1 MKKIVTIGEVMLRLS
16 PPGNQRFFQTN
27 QFDLEFGGS
36 EANVAAAL
44 AYWGLDVSHLTAF
57 PDHEIGWA
65 AAGKLRKYGID
76 TRFIK
81 YMEGRMGVYFLEHGA
96 MQRSSQIIY
105 DRAHSAFSQF
115 TGEGLDWDSLLDN
128 VSCVHWSG
136 ITPALSQACADLTH
150 QFLLQANNRGILVCG
165 DLNYR
170 SNLWQYGKAPHEVMP
185 KLMELSQVMIAGTR
199 DFNQCLKEDFG
210 SFQEAK
216 RKVFDRFSNLEFLVK
231 TDRVSHNSSANGFS
245 ASLFTRKKA
254 IESKSYE
261 LTHMVDRVGSGDAF
275 AAGLIYGLL
284 YLKPKEAI
292 EFAVAAGV
300 LKHSVPGD
308 VLTCSLQEIQEL
320 VAGGGAGKIKR

>member
-1 MKKIVTIGEVMLRLS
+1 MGFPSR
-16 PPGNQRFFQTN
+16 QRV
-27 QFDLEFGGS
+27 LC
-36 EANVAAAL
+36 AL
-44 AYWGLDVSHLTAF
+44 A
-57 PDHEIGWA
+57 
-65 AAGKLRKYGID
+65 
-76 TRFIK
+76 
-81 YMEGRMGVYFLEHGA
+81 
-96 MQRSSQIIY
+96 
-105 DRAHSAFSQF
+105 
-115 TGEGLDWDSLLDN
+115 
-128 VSCVHWSG
+128 G

-150 QFLLQANNRGILVCG
+150 QLLLQANNRDILVCV
-165 DLNYR
+165 DLYYR
-170 SNLWQYGKAPHEVMP
+170 SNLWQYGKTPHEVMP

-245 ASLFTRKKA
+245 ASLYTRKKA

>member
-150 QFLLQANNRGILVCG
+150 QLLLQANNRGILVCG

-170 SNLWQYGKAPHEVMP
+170 SNLWQYGKTPHEVMP

-245 ASLFTRKKA
+245 ASLYTRKKA

>member
-150 QFLLQANNRGILVCG
+150 QLLLQANNRDILVCG

-245 ASLFTRKKA
+245 ASLYTRKKA

>member
-1 MKKIVTIGEVMLRLS
+1 MKKIVTVGEVMLRLS

-76 TRFIK
+76 TRFIN

-105 DRAHSAFSQF
+105 DRVHSAFSQF

-150 QFLLQANNRGILVCG
+150 QLLLQANNRGILVCG

-231 TDRVSHNSSANGFS
+231 TDRVSHNSSANAFS
-245 ASLFTRKKA
+245 AGLYTRKKA

>member
-65 AAGKLRKYGID
+65 AAGKLRKFGID

-81 YMEGRMGVYFLEHGA
+81 FMPGRMGVYYLEHGA

-115 TGEGLDWDSLLDN
+115 SGEGLDWDSLLDN

-150 QFLLQANNRGILVCG
+150 QLLLQSNNRGILVCG

-216 RKVFDRFSNLEFLVK
+216 RKVFDRFSNLEYLVK

-245 ASLFTRKKA
+245 ASLHTRKKA

-261 LTHMVDRVGSGDAF
+261 LTHIVDRVGSGDAF

-292 EFAVAAGV
+292 EFAVAAGA

-308 VLTCSLQEIQEL
+308 VLTCTLQEIQEL
-320 VAGGGAGKIKR
+320 IAGGGAGKIKR

>member
-1 MKKIVTIGEVMLRLS
+1 MKKIVTLGEVMLRLS

-44 AYWGLDVSHLTAF
+44 AYWGLNVSHLTAF
-57 PDHEIGWA
+57 PDHEMGWA

-76 TRFIK
+76 TQFIRFVS
-81 YMEGRMGVYFLEHGA
+81 GRLGVYFLEHGA

-105 DRAHSAFSQF
+105 DRANSSFSQF
-115 TGEGLDWDSLLDN
+115 TGEGIDWDYLLDN

-136 ITPALSQACADLTH
+136 ITPALSQSCADLTH
-150 QFLLQANNRGILVCG
+150 QLLLQANNRGILVCG

-170 SNLWQYGKAPHEVMP
+170 SNLWQYGKAPNEVMP
-185 KLMELSQVMIAGTR
+185 KLMELTQVMIAGTR
-199 DFNQCLKEDFG
+199 DFNQCLKENFG
-210 SFQEAK
+210 SFQEVK
-216 RKVFDRFSNLEFLVK
+216 RKVFDQFSNLEFLVK
-231 TDRVSHNSSANGFS
+231 TDRVSHSSSANGFS
-245 ASLFTRKKA
+245 ASLYTRKKA
-254 IESKSYE
+254 YVSKSYE
-261 LTHMVDRVGSGDAF
+261 LTHIIDRVGSGDAF

-284 YLKPKEAI
+284 HLKPKEAI

-308 VLTCSLQEIQEL
+308 VLTCTLQEIQEL

>member
-65 AAGKLRKYGID
+65 AAGKLRKHGID

-105 DRAHSAFSQF
+105 DRSHSAFSQF

-150 QFLLQANNRGILVCG
+150 QLLLQANNRGILVCG

-185 KLMELSQVMIAGTR
+185 KLRELSQVMIAVTR

-210 SFQEAK
+210 SFQETK

-245 ASLFTRKKA
+245 ASLYTRKKA

>member
-81 YMEGRMGVYFLEHGA
+81 FMEGRMGVYFLEHGA

-150 QFLLQANNRGILVCG
+150 QLLLQANNRGILVCG

-170 SNLWQYGKAPHEVMP
+170 SNLWQYGKTPHEVMP

-245 ASLFTRKKA
+245 ASLYTRKKA

>member
-1 MKKIVTIGEVMLRLS
+1 MKKIVTVGEVMLRLS

-150 QFLLQANNRGILVCG
+150 QLLLQANNRGILVCG

-170 SNLWQYGKAPHEVMP
+170 SNLWQYGKTPHEVMP

-245 ASLFTRKKA
+245 ASLYTRKKA

>member
-1 MKKIVTIGEVMLRLS
+1 MKKIVTVGEVMLRLS

-65 AAGKLRKYGID
+65 AAGKIRKYGID

-170 SNLWQYGKAPHEVMP
+170 SNLWQYGKTPHEVMP

-245 ASLFTRKKA
+245 ASLYTRKKA

>member
-1 MKKIVTIGEVMLRLS
+1 MKKIVTVGEVMLRLS

-150 QFLLQANNRGILVCG
+150 QLLLQANNRGILVCG

-245 ASLFTRKKA
+245 ASLYTRKKA

>member
-36 EANVAAAL
+36 ESNVAAAL

-81 YMEGRMGVYFLEHGA
+81 FMPGRMGVYFLEHGA

-105 DRAHSAFSQF
+105 DRANSAFSQF
-115 TGEGLDWDSLLDN
+115 TGDGLDWDSLLDN

-136 ITPALSQACADLTH
+136 ITPALSQGCADLTL
-150 QFLLQANNRGILVCG
+150 QLLLQANNRGILVCG

-170 SNLWQYGKAPHEVMP
+170 SNLWQYGKAPHEIMP
-185 KLMELSQVMIAGTR
+185 KLMELSQVMIGGTR
-199 DFNQCLKEDFG
+199 DFNNCLKEDFE

-216 RKVFDRFSNLEFLVK
+216 RKAFDRFSNLEYLVK
-231 TDRVSHNSSANGFS
+231 TDRVSHSSSANGFS
-245 ASLFTRKKA
+245 GCIYSKKKTYS
-254 IESKSYE
+254 SKSYE
-261 LTHMVDRVGSGDAF
+261 LTHIVDRVGSGDAF

-284 YLKPKEAI
+284 HLKPKEAI

-308 VLTCSLQEIQEL
+308 VLTCTLQEIKEL
-320 VAGGGAGKIKR
+320 VAGEGAGKIKR

>member
-1 MKKIVTIGEVMLRLS
+1 MKKIVTVGEVMLRLS

-150 QFLLQANNRGILVCG
+150 QLLLQANNRGILVCG

-170 SNLWQYGKAPHEVMP
+170 SNLWQYGKAPHVVMP

-245 ASLFTRKKA
+245 ASLYTRKKA

>member
-1 MKKIVTIGEVMLRLS
+1 
-16 PPGNQRFFQTN
+16 
-27 QFDLEFGGS
+27 
-36 EANVAAAL
+36 
-44 AYWGLDVSHLTAF
+44 
-57 PDHEIGWA
+57 
-65 AAGKLRKYGID
+65 
-76 TRFIK
+76 
-81 YMEGRMGVYFLEHGA
+81 
-96 MQRSSQIIY
+96 
-105 DRAHSAFSQF
+105 
-115 TGEGLDWDSLLDN
+115 
-128 VSCVHWSG
+128 VHWSG
-136 ITPALSQACADLTH
+136 ITPALSQGCADLTH
-150 QFLLQANNRGILVCG
+150 QLLLQANNRGILVCG

-231 TDRVSHNSSANGFS
+231 TDRVSHNSSSNGFS
-245 ASLFTRKKA
+245 ASLYTRKKA

-261 LTHMVDRVGSGDAF
+261 LTHLVDRVGSGDAF

-284 YLKPKEAI
+284 YFKPKEAI